1 VAVQRITIFTDGACK
16 GNPGRG
22 GWAAVL
28 FQNGAQWVVSGH
40 DPWTTNNRME
50 MLAAIRG
57 LEAAGDAVEVALYSD
72 SSLVINTMTRGWKRN
87 KNQDLWEQLDRL
99 AQGKRITWKW
109 VRGHN
114 GTPGNELAD
123 RIASR
128 EAGLPP
134 LHGGGPA
141 GETSHASQGAAARP
155 GRTTP

>member
-1 VAVQRITIFTDGACK
+1 MGGDRVTIYTDGACK

-28 FQNGAQWVVSGH
+28 YEDGVQRTVSGH

-57 LEAAGDAVEVALYSD
+57 LEAVGNAAEVVLYSD
-72 SSLVINTMTRGWKRN
+72 SSLVINTMTKGWKRN
-87 KNQDLWEQLDRL
+87 KNQDLWEHLDRL
-99 AQGKRITWKW
+99 ARGKQITWKW

-123 RIASR
+123 SIASR
-128 EAGLPP
+128 EADLPR
-134 LHGGGPA
+134 LPA
-141 GETSHASQGAAARP
+141 DDAT
-155 GRTTP
+155 GRTRRTTL